1 VKDVV
6 EQFPEAVVVGSKVC
20 LAFLNNLIHGEF
32 KSQAVKGGDKVSGR
46 ARRPAA
52 AVEAGAVAALSAFL
66 H

>member
-1 VKDVV
+1 MKDVV

-46 ARRPAA
+46 AGRAPVGSQRP
-52 AVEAGAVAALSAFL
+52 
-66 H
+66 